1 MGKFSDSTI
10 TICTDALKKSM
21 DEISSL
27 PMINISELPTDRSCL
42 IIVDAVNGFI
52 REGAMSDRQIE
63 SIIPPITELMKKCK
77 SANIPIIAFAD
88 CHSKDCAEFASF
100 PSHCV
105 DGTHEAEIVD
115 EIKTEGGYTLIK
127 KNSTNGYHESD
138 FIKYLQ
144 ENPDTDTFI
153 VVGDCTDICVMQLCL
168 AIKTGFT
175 AQNKNVNIIVPA
187 NCVETYDA
195 PAHGSDFANIAAYTL
210 MSGSGIKFVS
220 EIA

>member
-1 MGKFSDSTI
+1 MRKFSCSTV
-10 TICTDALKKSM
+10 TACTDALKKSM

-27 PMINISELPTDRSCL
+27 PVINISELPAAGSCL
-42 IIVDAVNGFI
+42 IIVDTVNGFI

-63 SIIPPITELMKKCK
+63 SIIAPITELMKKCK
-77 SANIPIIAFAD
+77 MANIPIIAFAD
-88 CHSKDCAEFASF
+88 CHSKDCAEFDSF

-105 DGTHEAEIVD
+105 DGTDEAEIVD
-115 EIKTEGGYTLIK
+115 EIKDEGGYTLIK
-127 KNSTNGYHESD
+127 KNSTNGYHEKE

-144 ENPDTDTFI
+144 ENQNKDTFI

-175 AQNKNVNIIVPA
+175 AMDRNVNVIVAA

-195 PAHGSDFANIAAYTL
+195 PFHSSDFTNIAAYTL
-210 MSGSGIKFVS
+210 MKGSGIKFVS

>member
-1 MGKFSDSTI
+1 MRKFSDSTI

-77 SANIPIIAFAD
+77 SVNIPIIAFAD
-88 CHSKDCAEFASF
+88 CHSENCAEFASF
-100 PSHCV
+100 PVHCV

-127 KNSTNGYHESD
+127 KNSTSGYHEND

-168 AIKTGFT
+168 AIKTSFT

>member
-1 MGKFSDSTI
+1 MRKFSDSTVN
-10 TICTDALKKSM
+10 ICANALKKSM
-21 DEISSL
+21 NEISSL
-27 PMINISELPTDRSCL
+27 PAINISELPADRSCL
-42 IIVDAVNGFI
+42 VIVDAVNGFI

-63 SIIPPITELMKKCK
+63 SIIPPITALMKKCK

-88 CHSKDCAEFASF
+88 CHSENCAEFANF

-105 DGTHEAEIVD
+105 DGTHESEIVD
-115 EIKTEGGYTLIK
+115 EIKTEGGYKLIK
-127 KNSTNGYHESD
+127 KNSTNGYHEKD

-144 ENPDTDTFI
+144 KNQNTDTFI

-175 AQNKNVNIIVPA
+175 AQDRKVNVIVPA

-195 PAHGSDFANIAAYTL
+195 PIHSSDFANIAAYTL
-210 MSGSGIKFVS
+210 MSGNGIKFVS

>member
-1 MGKFSDSTI
+1 MRKFSDDT
-10 TICTDALKKSM
+10 TDICVNALKKSM
-21 DEISSL
+21 EDIASL
-27 PMINISELPTDRSCL
+27 PKINISELKPDNSCL
-42 IIVDAVNGFI
+42 IIVDVVNGFI

-88 CHSKDCAEFASF
+88 CHSGDCAEFASF

-105 DGTHEAEIVD
+105 DGTNESEIVD
-115 EIKTEGGYTLIK
+115 EIKAEGGYTLIK
-127 KNSTNGYHESD
+127 KNSTNGYHEKE

-144 ENPDTDTFI
+144 ENQNTDTFI

-175 AQNKNVNIIVPA
+175 AKDRNVNVIVPV

-195 PAHGSDFANIAAYTL
+195 PAHSSDFANIAAYTL
-210 MSGSGIKFVS
+210 MSGSGIKFAS